1 MYICRLMNF
10 KINWEALGIGA
21 SLACAIHCA
30 ILPLFMSSLPLF
42 GVNIVHNLFVEV
54 LLLGTAF
61 IIGFTTLW
69 HGFKKHHHRV
79 AALVLFCAGMLLFT
93 INQFV
98 AFSFSTFLLVL
109 PAVALI
115 ISAHFLNHRYCTIAK
130 HCHKDDC
137 SH

>member
-1 MYICRLMNF
+1 MYLCRLMNYR
-10 KINWEALGIGA
+10 INWEALGIGA

-30 ILPLFMSSLPLF
+30 VLPLFMSSLPLF

-69 HGFKKHHHRV
+69 HGYKKHHHRTSS
-79 AALVLFCAGMLLFT
+79 LILFSTGMLLFAT
-93 INQFV
+93 NQFIV
-98 AFSFSTFLLVL
+98 FSFSTFLLVI
-109 PAVALI
+109 PAVVFI
-115 ISAHFLNHRYCTIAK
+115 IAAHFLNHRYCTIAK

-137 SH
+137 NH